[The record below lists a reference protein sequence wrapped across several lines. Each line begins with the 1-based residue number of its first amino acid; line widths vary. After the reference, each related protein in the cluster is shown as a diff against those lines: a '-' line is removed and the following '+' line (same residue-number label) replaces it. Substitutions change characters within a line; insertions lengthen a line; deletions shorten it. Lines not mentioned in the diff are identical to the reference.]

1 MSSVARAALLAG
13 IAATAAGTAMA
24 FEDDLAVVKRAVAKQ
39 EARQDVKPAPAPTPK
54 AAPDEEADADRD
66 RPVARRTRTTRSG
79 PEPQWLKV
87 RVTEKGAKRAKVTV
101 NLPIA
106 LVRALGDDFPL
117 DFGERRWPRR
127 ERERVVRLGEVLA
140 LLESG
145 QPLVEIDDDEALVKV
160 WVE

>member
-1 MSSVARAALLAG
+1 MSMVARAALAAG
-13 IAATAAGTAMA
+13 IAAAAGGTAMA
-24 FEDDLAVVKRAVAKQ
+24 FEDDLAIVKRAVARQ
-39 EARQDVKPAPAPTPK
+39 EARPERTPAPAPP
-54 AAPDEEADADRD
+54 ALRDDEPDAERD
-66 RPVARRTRTTRSG
+66 RPSARRPRVSRTG

-87 RVTEKGAKRAKVTV
+87 RITEKGAKRAKVTV

-117 DFGERRWPRR
+117 DFGDRRWRHRDR
-127 ERERVVRLGEVLA
+127 EKVVRLGEVLA

>member
-1 MSSVARAALLAG
+1 MSSVKWAALVLG
-13 IAATAAGTAMA
+13 IAVAAAGTAAA
-24 FEDDLAVVKRAVAKQ
+24 FEDDLAVVRRAVARQ
-39 EARQDVKPAPAPTPK
+39 EAGPEAKAKPAPAPAPT
-54 AAPDEEADADRD
+54 AALDDEGETDRV
-66 RPVARRTRTTRSG
+66 RPAARRTRKG

-87 RVTEKGAKRAKVTV
+87 RVTEKGSRRAKVTV

-127 ERERVVRLGEVLA
+127 ERERALRLGEVLA
-140 LLESG
+140 MLEAG